1 MTRVKAGTFSASL
14 SVDNQLYLWGC
25 GTFGE
30 FFTPHRVKSV
40 QNLELADFDLGK
52 SGFLAVL
59 TRQGSVYT
67 WGVNDFGQLGLRDCI
82 QRSTPHR
89 IEALDGK
96 RVT

>member
-1 MTRVKAGTFSASL
+1 M
-14 SVDNQLYLWGC
+14 DNQLYLWGC

-40 QNLELADFDLGK
+40 QALDLADFEIGK

-67 WGVNDFGQLGLRDCI
+67 WGHNEMG
-82 QRSTPHR
+82 
-89 IEALDGK
+89 
-96 RVT
+96 